1 MSASF
6 NGQTFPN
13 TQSIAI
19 PGPITVTKNQ
29 SILTGMC
36 WVKLNRLPVADDF
49 DFLVY
54 SDGTDSPSRMRYKIK
69 TFLGDSGAISVGGTC
84 PDGTTALFFT
94 EPSPSLVPGRWM
106 HIAGAVDYAHS
117 FAYIYVDGDLVA
129 SGKVNGT
136 YGATQTSNT
145 DSPRGSIGSL
155 AGGDSEAADG
165 LIEDVR
171 LYSVHSPS
179 QIKTIASLHGK
190 DSLVA
195 NLLHRFKLKDHP
207 SGNISVAANVVSG
220 ERIDG
225 IGSRNPTW
233 STDSVLSFEKLQ
245 RRKSR

>member
-6 NGQTFPN
+6 NGQLFPN

-19 PGPITVTKNQ
+19 PGPITATKNR
-29 SILTGMC
+29 SVLTGMC
-36 WVKLNRLPVADDF
+36 WVKLNRLPVSDDF

-69 TFLGDSGAISVGGTC
+69 TFLGDAGAISVGGTC

-94 EPSPSLVPGRWM
+94 EPSPSLVPDKWI
-106 HIAGAVDYAHS
+106 HIAGAVDYAQS

-136 YGATQTSNT
+136 YGASQTSNT
-145 DSPRGSIGSL
+145 NSPRGSIGSL
-155 AGGDSEAADG
+155 SGGDSEGADG

-190 DSLVA
+190 DSVRA
-195 NLLHRFKLKDHP
+195 NLLHRFPLKDLP
-207 SGNISVAANVVSG
+207 SGNISVAANIAAS

-225 IGSRNPTW
+225 VGARNPTW
-233 STDSVLSFEKLQ
+233 STESVLSFEKRALK
-245 RRKSR
+245 RAR